1 MARYYSRNPSPERHR
16 EEEEDSHT
24 PLISQ
29 LTPTYQYQPHQ
40 GQQYTPPTTVRSIA
54 SPRSL
59 TERTPLLSLPSFP
72 LAYHTPRKWV
82 ARARSTAAEAAHAI
96 PAVILG
102 LLVNILD
109 GISCTSFNACNLP
122 NPLHFIDLIT

>member
-1 MARYYSRNPSPERHR
+1 MARHYSRSPSRERPR

-24 PLISQ
+24 PLVSHP
-29 LTPTYQYQPHQ
+29 TPSYQYLPHQ
-40 GQQYTPPTTVRSIA
+40 GQQFTPPTTVRSIT

-59 TERTPLLSLPSFP
+59 TERTPLLPLPSFP
-72 LAYHTPRKWV
+72 TACYMRHKWV
-82 ARARSTAAEAAHAI
+82 ARAKLTVDEAVRAI

-109 GISCTSFNACNLP
+109 GISCTSFDAYSLS
-122 NPLHFIDLIT
+122 NPPTFIT